1 MGKTFIFDSEG
12 LTITDS
18 EEKLKSCFGE
28 DLGKNI
34 MKLAIQF
41 AKIEELEKRVNLLE
55 TELEDIKKKIKKD

>member
-18 EEKLKSCFGE
+18 EEKLKSYFGE
-28 DLGKNI
+28 DLGKDI

-55 TELEDIKKKIKKD
+55 TELEDIKKKMEN